1 VKPYNCPTCLLR
13 KRDNDICPYCKDEN
27 MYIRDEDKMDELLMY
42 EQQGGVL

>member
-1 VKPYNCPTCLLR
+1 MKPYNCPTCLLR

-27 MYIRDEDKMDELLMY
+27 MYIRDEEYIDELLI